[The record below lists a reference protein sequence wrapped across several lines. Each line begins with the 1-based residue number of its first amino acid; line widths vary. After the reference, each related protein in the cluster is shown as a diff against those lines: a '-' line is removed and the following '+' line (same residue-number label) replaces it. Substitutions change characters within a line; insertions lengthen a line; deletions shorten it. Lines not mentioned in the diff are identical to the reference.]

1 VTVVVTLSQEHRVLK
16 VIKKKVV
23 RKILD
28 MIRKLAEAEEEGE
41 EEEEEEEEEAAA
53 GDDAAEKEA
62 GAGEEEE
69 EEEEEE
75 EGPTYT
81 DFWEQ
86 YAKNIK
92 LGIMEDSSNKSRLA
106 KLLRFHTSK
115 DEEKWV
121 SLEDYVERMAEGQQ
135 GIYYITGDNM
145 EAVKKSPALEQ
156 LKAKDYEVLYLTD
169 AVDEYCFQQL
179 TEFDGHKMM
188 SATKEGLKF
197 GDEDYQKKLEEYLS
211 DEFKAMTSFLKDEL
225 KADVEK
231 VVISMRL
238 VESPATIATSQ
249 YGWSANMERIQKAQ
263 ALGNADKQSYM
274 QARKTFEL
282 NPRHPIV
289 IKIADLIKNDEKE
302 VASQMGKVLF
312 DSALLTSGFQVD
324 DGVAF
329 ATRVNKLISQSMS
342 LDPDAPLAPEYELP
356 DEDEEDEEG
365 EGEEDEEVALE
376 GDEEDGKEL

>member
-1 VTVVVTLSQEHRVLK
+1 
-16 VIKKKVV
+16 
-23 RKILD
+23 
-28 MIRKLAEAEEEGE
+28 
-41 EEEEEEEEEAAA
+41 
-53 GDDAAEKEA
+53 
-62 GAGEEEE
+62 
-69 EEEEEE
+69 
-75 EGPTYT
+75 
-81 DFWEQ
+81 
-86 YAKNIK
+86 
-92 LGIMEDSSNKSRLA
+92 
-106 KLLRFHTSK
+106 
-115 DEEKWV
+115 
-121 SLEDYVERMAEGQQ
+121 
-135 GIYYITGDNM
+135 
-145 EAVKKSPALEQ
+145 
-156 LKAKDYEVLYLTD
+156 
-169 AVDEYCFQQL
+169 
-179 TEFDGHKMM
+179 
-188 SATKEGLKF
+188 
-197 GDEDYQKKLEEYLS
+197 
-211 DEFKAMTSFLKDEL
+211 MTSFLKDEL

-356 DEDEEDEEG
+356 EEDEEDEEG